1 MKKTLVALAVLAAS
15 GAAMAQ
21 SSVTLYGIAD
31 VYVGKTKGSSAAMGS
46 GGVSTSRLGF
56 KGSEDLGGGLT
67 AIFTFEQAID
77 LTTGSTRFDPPTL
90 ATTTG
95 VSRTFDRQ
103 ANVGFTGG
111 FGTVKLGRNW
121 NPMDDIFA
129 AGNSGFDSVLSANK
143 VWLNSYNG
151 AADAQLYYA
160 TPEFAGFTAA
170 VSTQLKGNAAG
181 GKLSAFNVAYATGP
195 IAVALGY
202 EKDEAN
208 GDQKGTML
216 NGSYDLGMAKL
227 LASYYTTD
235 NTDGVAGAEVNSY
248 QLGADI
254 PLSAA
259 LTLSVGYANSKP
271 KGGESDSG
279 FGVAASYSLSKRTSI
294 YGGVRAESRKTSNGV
309 ADGDFYAIGVRH
321 AF

>member
-1 MKKTLVALAVLAAS
+1 MKKSLIALAVVATS

-31 VYVGKTKGSSAAMGS
+31 IWVGKVKGSSAQMGS

-56 KGSEDLGGGLT
+56 KGSEDLGGGLA
-67 AIFTFEQAID
+67 AIFTFEQKLD
-77 LTTGSTRFDPPTL
+77 LTNG
-90 ATTTG
+90 ATNAK
-95 VSRTFDRQ
+95 TFDRQ
-103 ANVGFTGG
+103 ANVGLTGG

-121 NPMDDIFA
+121 NPMDDIFGA
-129 AGNSGFDSVLSANK
+129 SNSGFDSALSANAI
-143 VWLNSYNG
+143 WLNSYNG

-170 VSTQLKGNAAG
+170 VSTQLKGNAAA
-181 GKLSAFNVAYATGP
+181 GKLSAFNVTYATGP

-227 LASYYTTD
+227 LASYY
-235 NTDGVAGAEVNSY
+235 NTKNTNGVAGAKVNSY

-254 PLSAA
+254 PLGSA

-271 KGGESDSG
+271 SGGQSDSG
-279 FGVAASYSLSKRTSI
+279 YGIAASYSLSKRTSV
-294 YGGVRAESRKTSNGV
+294 YGGVRQESRKASNGN
-309 ADGDFYAIGVRH
+309 ADRDFYAMGVRH